1 MRVWMQGV
9 GSAFTDL
16 WRYGTLRLLP
26 RVSHQLLFFSVH
38 GPCIQYSYSNVS
50 DSFARARFILQRTR
64 LLIFFFWFH
73 LLFRVISDMLC
84 TCISQAVAHT
94 QSHIF
99 HFIVILLHVYHSS
112 TPSRKVL
119 VTMDPRSRSR
129 WHCNKTK
136 ESKWAGYDPKTL
148 PTLFFT
154 TPVSICPPKPP
165 IDQLEETMF

>member
-1 MRVWMQGV
+1 MERSHQ
-9 GSAFTDL
+9 
-16 WRYGTLRLLP
+16 LLP
-26 RVSHQLLFFSVH
+26 RVSHHLLFFPFTDPVFSIH
-38 GPCIQYSYSNVS
+38 IQMFRIPSHEHALFFNGLGY
-50 DSFARARFILQRTR
+50 L
-64 LLIFFFWFH
+64 FFFVGFR

-99 HFIVILLHVYHSS
+99 HFTVSCCMFIHSS
-112 TPSRKVL
+112 ALSHKIL
-119 VTMDPRSRSR
+119 MTMDPRSRSR
-129 WHCNKTK
+129 WHCNKVK
-136 ESKWAGYDPKTL
+136 ESKWAGYDPNTL